1 MQFRPCAHGSEACW
15 PNRFRTMTGL
25 RFLTHA
31 IVATLA
37 VACSSPSARERTDD
51 AELAAVAPLKAQYSG
66 VVMGFDIRPPNTLIV
81 SLDLQSYLDMDDDA
95 VAAMQRTALL
105 RWRSAW
111 KSGHPHAHGLVHV
124 RFIDF
129 IGRKVA
135 TLTADT

>member
-1 MQFRPCAHGSEACW
+1 
-15 PNRFRTMTGL
+15 MTGL
-25 RFLTHA
+25 RFLAHA
-31 IVATLA
+31 VVAMLA

-66 VVMGFDIRPPNTLIV
+66 VVMGFDIRPPETLIV
-81 SLDLQSYLDMDDDA
+81 SLDLQSYLDMDDDDA
-95 VAAMQRTALL
+95 AAMQRTTLL

-111 KSGHPHAHGLVHV
+111 KSGHPHAHAVLHV

-135 TLTADT
+135 TLTTDS

>member
-1 MQFRPCAHGSEACW
+1 MQFRPCAHGSEAVW

-25 RFLTHA
+25 RFLA
-31 IVATLA
+31 YAVVATLA

-51 AELAAVAPLKAQYSG
+51 GELAAVAPLKAQYSG
-66 VVMGFDIRPPNTLIV
+66 VVMGFDIRAPNTLIV
-81 SLDLQSYLDMDDDA
+81 SLDLQGYLDMDDDA
-95 VAAMQRTALL
+95 VAAMQRSTLL

-111 KSGHPHAHGLVHV
+111 KSGHPQAHALLYV

-135 TLTADT
+135 TLTTDT

>member
-1 MQFRPCAHGSEACW
+1 
-15 PNRFRTMTGL
+15 MTGL
-25 RFLTHA
+25 RFLAHA
-31 IVATLA
+31 LVAALA

-81 SLDLQSYLDMDDDA
+81 SLDLQSYFDMDDDA
-95 VAAMQRTALL
+95 VAAMQRTALI
-105 RWRSAW
+105 RWRAAW
-111 KSGHPHAHGLVHV
+111 KSGHPRAHTLLHL

-135 TLTADT
+135 TLTTNA